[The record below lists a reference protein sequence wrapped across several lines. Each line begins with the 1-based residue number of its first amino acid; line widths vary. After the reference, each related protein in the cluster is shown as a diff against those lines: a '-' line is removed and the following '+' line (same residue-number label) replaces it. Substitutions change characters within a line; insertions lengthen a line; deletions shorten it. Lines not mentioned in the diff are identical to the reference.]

1 MRLIA
6 TPKRKAL
13 TVRIITSTH
22 VLGEA
27 SFRGIPLALPP
38 EQTPPANSSPSRPAD
53 IFPNCTRAT
62 FLDYCLSLSSILLVS
77 GALTLPFFVG
87 LVLAFA
93 AIIALRFPVVRCD
106 RCHF

>member
-6 TPKRKAL
+6 TPQQKAL

-38 EQTPPANSSPSRPAD
+38 EQTPPANSSPELLAD
-53 IFPNCTRAT
+53 IFPNCTSAT
-62 FLDYCLSLSSILLVS
+62 FLDYGSSLSSILLVS
-77 GALTLPFFVG
+77 GALTLPLFVG
-87 LVLAFA
+87 LAFAFA
-93 AIIALRFPVVRCD
+93 ATIAFG
-106 RCHF
+106 FQ